1 MGPGADGSYGM
12 MTGMPGEPSRMRS
25 GGAQSCAR
33 GPPLAS
39 ERDRS
44 PFPGPS
50 SKRQRR
56 YYDEYSYRGGER
68 GVSNRGSSSPEP
80 ASSSML
86 RRDRRRSPPFY
97 GGPAAD
103 RRGGGPGDHG
113 MTALPPGGASRG
125 GLGDGKPPLL
135 DEDEREGGKGLGM
148 RRDLSGGSPA
158 GLDADGSP
166 PAGPGRGRGSLSL
179 ERKRGDGRRSGC
191 RGSIDQGEPTGKLG
205 SGRREAGGGGDD
217 DEDAGQLLMV
227 CRVLKQGQRLC
238 NMSAKFVGGD
248 PNIRP
253 PGVLDVN
260 QRANLDRLQTHLRR
274 GRQGVSSPHGGEGAL
289 RYSIWQLGADTR
301 QDSRQYDEL
310 CDYFINKERVGLL
323 ESPSQAIYMVPPNP
337 KYIKPLN
344 LPDANFMYAY
354 VIAK

>member
-1 MGPGADGSYGM
+1 M
-12 MTGMPGEPSRMRS
+12 MAGMPDLRMRS
-25 GGAQSCAR
+25 GGPGSSR
-33 GPPLAS
+33 GGLLLA

-44 PFPGPS
+44 PFGPN
-50 SKRQRR
+50 KRQRR
-56 YYDEYSYRGGER
+56 FYDEYGYRGGDRNAR
-68 GVSNRGSSSPEP
+68 GASPEP
-80 ASSSML
+80 AAIMG
-86 RRDRRRSPPFY
+86 RGRRSPPFY
-97 GGPAAD
+97 SGRAFGLDEP
-103 RRGGGPGDHG
+103 RGPGDH
-113 MTALPPGGASRG
+113 AVGASGSARG
-125 GLGDGKPPLL
+125 GSGDGRALG
-135 DEDEREGGKGLGM
+135 EDEREGPKGLM
-148 RRDLSGGSPA
+148 RMGGLSQGAAFEG
-158 GLDADGSP
+158 DGQTP
-166 PAGPGRGRGSLSL
+166 QVLPGGRGRRSFNDRQRDARRSRSRGSLDEGEAG
-179 ERKRGDGRRSGC
+179 ERPNAGKASR
-191 RGSIDQGEPTGKLG
+191 GEP
-205 SGRREAGGGGDD
+205 GGA
-217 DEDAGQLLMV
+217 EEEAGQLLMV

-238 NMSAKFVGGD
+238 NMSAKFVRGD

-274 GRQGVSSPHGGEGAL
+274 GRHQSGAAPHGSGDGSI

-337 KYIKPLN
+337 KYIKPLD